1 MNRDPALSLGC
12 PHPSRRNQVPTGDNA
27 TAALILSTTV
37 TDIGV
42 ASVKGSRCRYSEG
55 NERGGSQGRKKRV
68 ERAEV
73 GHSSHHICSRDIEW
87 EGDADR
93 NKLTFGVWK
102 NKF

>member
-1 MNRDPALSLGC
+1 M
-12 PHPSRRNQVPTGDNA
+12 
-27 TAALILSTTV
+27 STTV

-42 ASVKGSRCRYSEG
+42 ASVQGSRCRYSEA
-55 NERGGSQGRKKRV
+55 NERGGSQERKKRV

-73 GHSSHHICSRDIEW
+73 GHRSHHICSHDIEW
-87 EGDADR
+87 EGNADC